1 MVAVSDISFDAIFAD
16 TPVVVAW
23 LFGSHASG
31 RTHAR
36 SDIDIAVLLAA
47 ETTKEERER
56 WRLEL
61 IGRLS
66 DAFRSDAIDL
76 AILNDAPPLLRYEA
90 LRPRRVLYN
99 RDDEA
104 RVAFEVR
111 TMQEWFDWAPRYRR
125 MLRARIKQF
134 AEGNVRLGP

>member
-1 MVAVSDISFDAIFAD
+1 MGADMSFDTIFAD

-23 LFGSHASG
+23 LFGSRASG
-31 RTHAR
+31 RVHAR
-36 SDIDIAVLLAA
+36 SDIDIAVLFAP
-47 ETTKEERER
+47 EITPEERER

-66 DAFRSDAIDL
+66 AAYRSDAIDL
-76 AILNDAPPLLRYEA
+76 AVLNDAPPLLRYEA
-90 LRPRRVLYN
+90 LRPRHVLYN

-125 MLRARIKQF
+125 MLRARMKQF

>member
-1 MVAVSDISFDAIFAD
+1 MDSDISFDTIFAD

-23 LFGSHASG
+23 LFGSRASG
-31 RTHAR
+31 RVHAR
-36 SDIDIAVLLAA
+36 SDIDIAVLLAP
-47 ETTKEERER
+47 ETTQEERER

-66 DAFRSDAIDL
+66 AVYRSDAIDL

-90 LRPRRVLYN
+90 LRPRHVLYN
-99 RDDEA
+99 CDDEA
-104 RVAFEVR
+104 RVTFEVR

-125 MLRARIKQF
+125 MLRARMKQF

>member
-1 MVAVSDISFDAIFAD
+1 MIAVSDISFDAIFAD
-16 TPVVVAW
+16 TPVLVVE
-23 LFGSHASG
+23 LCGSHASG
-31 RTHAR
+31 RAIR
-36 SDIDIAVLLAA
+36 SDIDIAVLFTPK
-47 ETTKEERER
+47 TTKEERER

-66 DAFRSDAIDL
+66 DAFHSDAIDL

-90 LRPRRVLYN
+90 LRPRYALYN

-104 RVAFEVR
+104 RVTFEVR
-111 TMQEWFDWAPRYRR
+111 TMQERFDRAPCYRR
-125 MLRARIKQF
+125 LLRTGMKQF

>member
-1 MVAVSDISFDAIFAD
+1 MGADISFDTIFAD

-23 LFGSHASG
+23 LFGSRASG
-31 RTHAR
+31 RVHAR
-36 SDIDIAVLLAA
+36 SDIDIAVLFAP
-47 ETTKEERER
+47 ETTPEERER

-66 DAFRSDAIDL
+66 AAYRSDAIDL
-76 AILNDAPPLLRYEA
+76 AVLNDAPPLLRYEA
-90 LRPRRVLYN
+90 LRPRHVLYN
-99 RDDEA
+99 RNDEE

-125 MLRARIKQF
+125 MLRARMKQF

>member
-1 MVAVSDISFDAIFAD
+1 MIAVSDISFDAIFAD
-16 TPVVVAW
+16 TPVLVVW

-31 RTHAR
+31 RTHTR
-36 SDIDIAVLLAA
+36 SDIDIAVLFTP
-47 ETTKEERER
+47 ETAKEERER

-90 LRPRRVLYN
+90 LRPRHVLYN

-125 MLRARIKQF
+125 LLRTRMKQF
-134 AEGNVRLGP
+134 AEGNVRIGP